1 MSGLLHKL
9 VSVSGGGS
17 PLSKGNGIT
26 PPTPIGATPSS
37 QLQFTYS
44 INGNPNIP
52 FNGYFTHYQVKPTPS
67 ELDIDG
73 VNPVSPL
80 APANTPQFGSGF
92 SNGTYKLSCPTEGV
106 GNI

>member
-9 VSVSGGGS
+9 VSINGTGS

-26 PPTPIGATPSS
+26 PQTPAGATPSS
-37 QLQFTYS
+37 KLQYTYS

-52 FNGYFTHYQVKPTPS
+52 FNGYFTHYQVKPTPA
-67 ELDIDG
+67 ELDLDG
-73 VNPVSPL
+73 VNPTGPL
-80 APANTPQFGSGF
+80 APANKPQFGFGF
-92 SNGTYKLSCPTEGV
+92 SNGTYKLSAPIEGV